1 MSQFK
6 FGEKV
11 ICTAKFIRH
20 RQKIDINRDKKYWK
34 KEHFTARTGIYL
46 GLRTLS
52 DGFAVH
58 TEDDWY
64 FEATFEA
71 TRIFPVAL
79 VALSK
84 RENPIYV
91 PLDCIDIC
99 IGD

>member
-20 RQKIDINRDKKYWK
+20 RQKIDINRDEKYWK

-52 DGFAVH
+52 DGVAVY
-58 TEDDWY
+58 TEYDLY
-64 FEATFEA
+64 FET

-79 VALSK
+79 VALSS
-84 RENPIYV
+84 RENPTYV